1 MNCFPFFI
9 IRPTNNFQPLSFIY
23 YQNLSSKKLITLGV
37 RTLFRNRA
45 LSIIATKQFKGARS
59 SDTSDHMA
67 IPKDAKRKRLRLL
80 LFLTTTSVKMLILI
94 ARCLKMLSSMLWKP
108 LTETNVENHEDHVS
122 NVENNSVGMTSD
134 FLIGSDNL
142 GAVCL
147 TINSTKAWTPLIKN
161 HH

>member
-1 MNCFPFFI
+1 
-9 IRPTNNFQPLSFIY
+9 
-23 YQNLSSKKLITLGV
+23 
-37 RTLFRNRA
+37 
-45 LSIIATKQFKGARS
+45 
-59 SDTSDHMA
+59 MA

-94 ARCLKMLSSMLWKP
+94 ARCLKMLSSMFIRKP
-108 LTETNVENHEDHVS
+108 LTETNVETHEDNVS

-147 TINSTKAWTPLIKN
+147 TINSTKA
-161 HH
+161 